1 MKCKLVSTNPRKQQV
16 LGDWDPHLHIW
27 LCSLFSAE
35 TKPISTVFACN
46 PSNNERNVPCGWRS
60 HSECFHIFPPT
71 RLVQVSASVVIF
83 ITCGAY
89 QWAGDLLENSPKTSS
104 HTDCV
109 LTPFSFS
116 ASHWY
121 RPVSWIRTAAMCNV
135 ALRAWVKFSVRMR
148 EELSTFAGCCGYQT
162 APCQRP
168 KISRD

>member
-1 MKCKLVSTNPRKQQV
+1 MKCKTVSTNYRKQQV
-16 LGDWDPHLHIW
+16 LGDWAPHLHLW
-27 LCSLFSAE
+27 LCSLFMPRQNQFQQFLPVILQIM
-35 TKPISTVFACN
+35 KGMFCVGGGRPILNVST
-46 PSNNERNVPCGWRS
+46 
-60 HSECFHIFPPT
+60 T

-83 ITCGAY
+83 IMCGAY
-89 QWAGDLLENSPKTSS
+89 QWAADLLENSPKTSS

-121 RPVSWIRTAAMCNV
+121 RPVSWIWTAAMCNV
-135 ALRAWVKFSVRMR
+135 ALRAWVKFSVRIR